1 MPKTIVEISKSNH
14 RGQCFCGL
22 IKFSVT
28 GETFWSAICHCN
40 SCRET
45 SGAPIMAWTGFM
57 RKQVKWKGPA
67 RKEFPSSEGVLR
79 GFCGTCG
86 TTLSYSGHKFG
97 TENVFLST
105 TTFENPDVFVPT
117 EQVFSCESLAW
128 LSLNDSIPKVD
139 ML

>member
-1 MPKTIVEISKSNH
+1 
-14 RGQCFCGL
+14 
-22 IKFSVT
+22 
-28 GETFWSAICHCN
+28 
-40 SCRET
+40 
-45 SGAPIMAWTGFM
+45 MAWTGFM